1 MDAVIRQAVRDELRH
16 QNQTQNVESIAETS
30 SNPRNECTERCF
42 TRLLDQIRK
51 PNGEKRRR
59 GGIHFNSESMVF
71 VPVRQR
77 KGSGNCYFLQCIR
90 ALNHG

>member
-59 GGIHFNSESMVF
+59 GGGFISTVNQWYLFQY
-71 VPVRQR
+71 VRE
-77 KGSGNCYFLQCIR
+77 R
-90 ALNHG
+90 AVEIVISYNVLEP